1 MQPFK
6 IIGIDLGSNTLRAA
20 LMNSNFKTEISK
32 EFIVGSARNLRPGGK
47 LDAFAKERILKVLDE
62 ISTIFDF
69 KSYPCVAVATE
80 AFRLAS
86 DSAWFFSEIL
96 SKFGIKFSIIK
107 GENESKFIEIAVKK
121 RLEILKLNIKN
132 PLIIDL
138 GGASTEISYNG
149 NYKSF
154 KFGIVRFF
162 NEFNTQNLQ
171 SKNVAFITKDAKE
184 FITHLSSGGII
195 LTSGVPTT
203 LAALKFGL
211 DYQNYDPN
219 LVNGKIIK
227 FGEFAKFRD
236 FLTNLNP
243 LEAEKKVGK
252 NRQELIIAGLF
263 LLESLLEGNDKFI
276 VIDDGLREGIMI
288 SEILRRLN
296 DNK

>member
-20 LMNSNFKTEISK
+20 LMNSNFIIEISK
-32 EFIVGSARNLRPGGK
+32 EFIVGSARNLRPGGN
-47 LDAFAKERILKVLDE
+47 LDSFAKERILDALYQ
-62 ISTIFDF
+62 ISTTFDF
-69 KSYPCVAVATE
+69 KNTPCVAVATE

-86 DSAWFFSEIL
+86 DSGEFFSQIS
-96 SKFGIKFSIIK
+96 SKFGINFTIID
-107 GENESKFIEIAVKK
+107 GVDESKFIEIAVKK
-121 RLEILKLNIKN
+121 RLQILGLDIKN

-149 NYKSF
+149 IYKSF

-162 NEFNTQNLQ
+162 NEYKTPNLQ
-171 SKNVAFITKDAKE
+171 SKYTPFIVKDAKE

-203 LAALKFGL
+203 LASLKFGL

-219 LVNGKIIK
+219 LVNGKVIK
-227 FGEFAKFRD
+227 FSEFAKFRE
-236 FLTNLNP
+236 LVGNLGP
-243 LEAEKKVGK
+243 IVAEKRVGK

-263 LLESLLEGNDKFI
+263 LLESLLDGKDNFI

-288 SEILRRLN
+288 SEIIRRLD
-296 DNK
+296 DNR